1 MPVPS
6 WCRHLGS
13 LALAVAISPAVSSA
27 RVDDSQS
34 WAVWTGSQVAFS
46 WPTGEF
52 RPPSSERAL
61 GYGLQASFVPPH
73 FPLGLRFEYGT
84 VVHRSHVDSVR
95 VDNPN
100 GYWVDNL
107 QGVQTGSRLSWGMVG
122 AQWDLRSR
130 ASSIYLYAMVGAER
144 VSPMEKLG
152 DGYPVIEADVPGL
165 PRSGSGFAWSTG
177 MGARIRVPGREN
189 LAITGEFDYRRL
201 GEADYVAA
209 PGVRGDYP
217 NTRYVVARGPVETV
231 TVRIGF
237 ALYCTPR

>member
-1 MPVPS
+1 MPVS
-6 WCRHLGS
+6 RWCRHFVV
-13 LALAVAISPAVSSA
+13 LALAASLSPGAASA
-27 RVDDSQS
+27 LDDSNS
-34 WAVWTGSQVAFS
+34 WAVWMGPEFTFS
-46 WPTGEF
+46 WPTGSF
-52 RPPSSERAL
+52 HPPNSSRSL
-61 GYGLQASFVPPH
+61 GQALQASFIPPH
-73 FPLGLRFEYGT
+73 FPIGLRLAIGT
-84 VVHRSHVDSVR
+84 VEHKSHLDNIR

-100 GYWVDNL
+100 GLWVDNL

-165 PRSGSGFAWSTG
+165 PRSGGGFAWSTG

-217 NTRYVVARGPVETV
+217 NTRYVVARGPVETL
-231 TVRIGF
+231 TLRIGF